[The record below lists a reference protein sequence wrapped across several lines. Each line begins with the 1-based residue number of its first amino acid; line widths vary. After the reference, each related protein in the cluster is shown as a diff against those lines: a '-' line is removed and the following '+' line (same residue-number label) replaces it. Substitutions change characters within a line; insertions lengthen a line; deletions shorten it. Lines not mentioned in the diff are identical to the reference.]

1 MSKTSS
7 VNKIN
12 AAVMERYVDR
22 ASSFMYFVR
31 PFLCLTVIH
40 TCHRTNLKTNLE
52 TKDEEL

>member
-1 MSKTSS
+1 